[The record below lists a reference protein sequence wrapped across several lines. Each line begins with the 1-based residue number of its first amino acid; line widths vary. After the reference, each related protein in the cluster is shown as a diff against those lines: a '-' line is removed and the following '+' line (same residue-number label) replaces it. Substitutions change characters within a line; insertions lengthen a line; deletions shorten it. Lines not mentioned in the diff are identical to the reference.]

1 VRIALIRSAW
11 FTLAAI
17 VLIVAWDLFTFELLR
32 EPQSEVWKHRLLM
45 HVFLLLDVILGAIV
59 GALLGFSYF
68 PPHRTLTSWRLA
80 ALGAVFAL
88 VMFFALAPLAWSGSF
103 VAVFVGSLLLAA
115 ILAQIGGR
123 ILATSAA

>member
-1 VRIALIRSAW
+1 VLIRSAW

-17 VLIVAWDLFTFELLR
+17 VLIAAWDLFTFELLR
-32 EPQSEVWKHRLLM
+32 ESGSEVWKHRLLM
-45 HVFLLLDVILGAIV
+45 HVFLLLHVILGAIV

-68 PPHRTLTSWRLA
+68 PPNRTLTSWRLA
-80 ALGAVFAL
+80 ALGGVFAL
-88 VMFFALAPLAWSGSF
+88 VMFFAAAPLAWSGSF

-115 ILAQIGGR
+115 MLAQIGGR